1 MNIFAVIVTYNP
13 NLENLNKL
21 IGSIKA
27 NGVEPIIV
35 DNNSLNLE
43 SFCNNIFLKLNDN
56 EGIAKA
62 QNIGS
67 LEAIARGAE
76 YIIYFDQDSTISNNF
91 IIMLAKDFIE
101 IQKHDSKI
109 SAIGPRFVDERHDFY
124 YPALK
129 LNKFGLLDKIDTTN
143 ILEPIEVSILI
154 SSGTLV
160 SISSLQNIGLMKE
173 EFFIDFVDTEWCF
186 RALSCGYTIYLSSK
200 ATMRHTIGDD
210 VIRFMNI
217 NVPVHSAFRRYFR
230 VRNLF
235 YMKKMP
241 YIPKNI
247 VTRLMITN
255 FIHQFL
261 LILLRKNKVD
271 YIKYYFKALRDG
283 IKMSKNYNA

>member
-186 RALSCGYTIYLSSK
+186 RALSCGYTIYL
-200 ATMRHTIGDD
+200 
-210 VIRFMNI
+210 
-217 NVPVHSAFRRYFR
+217 
-230 VRNLF
+230 
-235 YMKKMP
+235 
-241 YIPKNI
+241 
-247 VTRLMITN
+247 
-255 FIHQFL
+255 
-261 LILLRKNKVD
+261 
-271 YIKYYFKALRDG
+271 
-283 IKMSKNYNA
+283 